1 MLPWK
6 RVNSTMLVSDRWMRL
21 RADRCELPSGTIL
34 DPYYVVEESDWVHV
48 VAISADDKILTV
60 RQFRYAAGIVCTE
73 LPGGV
78 VDPGET
84 PLEAAKREL
93 REETGVCA
101 AEWRQVTS
109 LFANPARQTNR
120 VHVFVATD
128 LTSGPQALESSEEL
142 DFGFL
147 TRLEIKAAIKS
158 AAFAQ
163 SLHVAS
169 LCIALDFV

>member
-48 VAISADDKILTV
+48 VAIS
-60 RQFRYAAGIVCTE
+60 AGIVCTE